1 MNNQHHIIRRSSIQ
15 LNLPFIDKELPYYN
29 KQIVSFVNSIKRK
42 LNYTHSTLLS
52 IPFKQTDSD
61 VDLIYLVMY
70 CINKQ
75 NKSDADITFISHYLS
90 SYNGIMKMLTMKK
103 LILKPIQLL
112 ESIASKLKIESH
124 KQNTILFRVG
134 ESPQK
139 VSFNIKG
146 KVSILVRKETEV
158 LMNLYEYIKYVK
170 YLSTINENELME
182 WIIMINKIN
191 YSQLEISLYVDGNL
205 DIDKQ
210 LPRFVKPITYP
221 VIDNENINQTSPE
234 DYVNRFNPILLEH
247 NYVGAKGEG
256 EKKLVTIIKYC
267 YIRDIP
273 SENIFGEESFNK
285 DNKYLITAIA
295 KENCS
300 LGYLKSEDYITHM
313 KDYYDK
319 VRKGYINDIVNS
331 SNIFSEI
338 KIEDFEKSY
347 FNYFAIETK
356 SQGDVIFE
364 QGSLRKKI
372 YFLIEGEIETSIKTT
387 FDHLDQIINSMNKS
401 YSVKQFNKKVFKDNM
416 LFANF
421 YNNEIINLKVMFMN
435 GKGVFGLDDYVDPN
449 DLQTYIYTVTCHGR
463 INSFYVIDKEIFDYI
478 LIREPRIQ
486 KPIKKYLLLRKKIML
501 ERVLQM
507 RRNIIKKQFPYFNL
521 KNGRNNSNK
530 NNTKGV
536 SLLSSTASSHNNS
549 GVCSP
554 NTKSIRE
561 LTKLKEIKQF
571 KHIAFSHPQTRKNER
586 VHESMFNINTNNNNN
601 NIKPGKKTPTIF
613 DYSFT
618 PLHGN
623 TNETVGI
630 GTAFTSKHISLN
642 NSIITKQKL
651 KKPFHMNP
659 QSKLHDY
666 TDINLSDSFS
676 LEQQQDKKQLNN
688 SKSSCSLYNY
698 QSNNNNINVHHM
710 FMKSIPQKQIGLINE
725 MYKTLCQSSNSLDST
740 KEVIYKKLFQNKL
753 YNSSVK
759 RFKKFIVNKST
770 GFELNSI
777 DCLAMDNKMQKEIQ
791 PNPNEIKEMKT
802 VSNLNYLRHMY
813 NKYKTKGKKLQF
825 PIKGF
830 NIEKY
835 NIEVPFIK
843 NKHKKSSSM

>member
-1 MNNQHHIIRRSSIQ
+1 MNNQHHMIRCSSIK

-42 LNYTHSTLLS
+42 LHHTHSTLLS
-52 IPFKQTDSD
+52 IPFKQNDND

-75 NKSDADITFISHYLS
+75 HKSEIDITFISHYLT
-90 SYNGIMKMLTMKK
+90 SYNGIMKMLTLKK
-103 LILKPIQLL
+103 LIIKPIQLL
-112 ESIASKLKIESH
+112 ESIASKIKIESH

-134 ESPQK
+134 DLQQK
-139 VSFNIKG
+139 VYFNIKG
-146 KVSILVRKETEV
+146 KIAILVRKESEIF
-158 LMNLYEYIKYVK
+158 MNLYEYIKYIK
-170 YLSTINENELME
+170 YLSSINEHEVME
-182 WIIMINKIN
+182 WIIMMNKIN
-191 YSQLEISLYVDGNL
+191 YSQMEISAYIDGDV

-210 LPRFVKPITYP
+210 LPRFIKPIIYP
-221 VIDNENINQTSPE
+221 VINIDNVNQTTPE
-234 DYVNRFNPILLEH
+234 NYVNRFNPILLEH
-247 NYVGAKGEG
+247 NYVGANGEG
-256 EKKLVTIIKYC
+256 ERKCVTIIKYC
-267 YIRDIP
+267 YIRDIS

-300 LGYLKSEDYITHM
+300 LGYLKGEDYITCM

-338 KIEDFEKSY
+338 KSDDFEKYY
-347 FNYFAIETK
+347 FNYFGVETRT
-356 SQGDVIFE
+356 QGEVIFE
-364 QGSLRKKI
+364 QGSIRKKI
-372 YFLIEGEIETSIKTT
+372 YFLYEGEIETSIKTT
-387 FDHLDQIINSMNKS
+387 FEHLDKIIHSMNKS
-401 YSVKQFNKKVFKDNM
+401 YSVKQYNSKVFKDNI
-416 LFANF
+416 LFAHF

-435 GKGVFGLDDYVDPN
+435 GKGVFGLDDYVEPN
-449 DLQTYIYTVTCHGR
+449 NLQTYIYTVTCHGR

-478 LIREPRIQ
+478 LKREPRIQ
-486 KPIKKYLLLRKKIML
+486 KQIKKYLLLRKKIML

-507 RRNIIKKQFPYFNL
+507 RRNIIKKQFPNFNL
-521 KNGRNNSNK
+521 KNGRNNSSKK
-530 NNTKGV
+530 NNSKGV

-549 GVCSP
+549 VACSP
-554 NTKSIRE
+554 NTKLIRE
-561 LTKLKEIKQF
+561 LTKLKEVKQF
-571 KHIAFSHPQTRKNER
+571 KHIAFSHPQTKKNEI
-586 VHESMFNINTNNNNN
+586 VNESIININTSNNGNS
-601 NIKPGKKTPTIF
+601 KPVKKTPTIF

-618 PLHGN
+618 PLHANN
-623 TNETVGI
+623 TNENVGI

-642 NSIITKQKL
+642 NSIIIKQKL
-651 KKPFHMNP
+651 KKPFHMKS
-659 QSKLHDY
+659 QSKVNDY

-676 LEQQQDKKQLNN
+676 IEQQQDKKQLNN
-688 SKSSCSLYNY
+688 SKSSCSMYNY
-698 QSNNNNINVHHM
+698 QNNNNINVHHM
-710 FMKSIPQKQIGLINE
+710 FMKSIPQKQISIINE

-740 KEVIYKKLFQNKL
+740 KEVIYQKLFQNKL

-759 RFKKFIVNKST
+759 RFKQFIVNKST

-777 DCLAMDNKMQKEIQ
+777 DCLAMDNKMQKETQ
-791 PNPNEIKEMKT
+791 PILNEIKEMKT
-802 VSNLNYLRHMY
+802 VSNLKYLRHMY
-813 NKYKTKGKKLQF
+813 NKYKNKRKKMKL

-835 NIEVPFIK
+835 NVGIPSIK